1 MNKYP
6 NVFSPI
12 KLGDL
17 ILRNRILQSPIG
29 APDLTPEGLLTLD
42 IIAFFESRA
51 IGEEAVV
58 TIGESVI
65 HIKTSLSCS
74 RHLNVIL
81 LDALEVYPSLGRAV
95 RAIKRHGA
103 IPSIELH
110 HSGKHGGLG
119 KSEADP
125 RVRFGPSHET
135 TQDWQEVL
143 EMPEEMIPEMVDAY
157 GQAAAKLKGA
167 GFEMLVIHG
176 GYGWLLHRFISP
188 LDNKRKDKYSG
199 SLENRARVPLMVIDA
214 VRKAICPGFPII
226 YRMRGDEFREGGY
239 KLVCGIKFYRLIDGK
254 IQRKCR
260 PYSPYPWT
268 HSRRLPAAALL
279 IYY

>member
-135 TQDWQEVL
+135 TQD
-143 EMPEEMIPEMVDAY
+143 
-157 GQAAAKLKGA
+157 
-167 GFEMLVIHG
+167 
-176 GYGWLLHRFISP
+176 
-188 LDNKRKDKYSG
+188 
-199 SLENRARVPLMVIDA
+199 
-214 VRKAICPGFPII
+214 
-226 YRMRGDEFREGGY
+226 
-239 KLVCGIKFYRLIDGK
+239 
-254 IQRKCR
+254 
-260 PYSPYPWT
+260 
-268 HSRRLPAAALL
+268 
-279 IYY
+279 